1 MNQNRHKQPK
11 FKHTAAKLFKGL
23 EKHLIKVTNTAEKI
37 FNQQREKEKQR
48 VAHAKFP
55 WLELMQL
62 FGIHLAIGC
71 LLSLNISNWSILGWG
86 IAILISLIF
95 TIFAF
100 DDLMFT
106 YNYLLAVIMDVLA
119 SPWTRAAKQLKDV
132 FARWIFN
139 SNKADWLIDLLQG
152 FVPLV
157 SFLLVLIVDAL
168 GFGSGYLISRIGAIV
183 IG

>member
-23 EKHLIKVTNTAEKI
+23 EKHLIKVMNTVEKI
-37 FNQQREKEKQR
+37 FKQQREKEKR
-48 VAHAKFP
+48 HVAHAKFP
-55 WLELMQL
+55 CLELMQL
-62 FGIHLAIGC
+62 FGIHLVIGC

-86 IAILISLIF
+86 IAILISLTF

-106 YNYLLAVIMDVLA
+106 YNYCFAVMMDVLA

-132 FARWIFN
+132 FSRWIFN
-139 SNKADWLIDLLQG
+139 SNKADWLIDLLQA

-157 SFLLVLIVDAL
+157 SFLLVLMVDAL
-168 GFGSGYLISRIGAIV
+168 GFGIGYLISRIGAI
-183 IG
+183 IIA